1 MRYLCFLTH
10 YFSVRSL
17 CFPSPLS
24 DYCGPWLQRY
34 STFSTF
40 SWSLHAYRHIECCS
54 ILCIL
59 STVCYSILCDNN
71 TRAFSPALLTK
82 ISEKNWFLQIL
93 FFVPRNVNAVSF
105 CNLSWLYVSI
115 FANSFAH
122 KVINLHFLALH
133 IPKTKSEI
141 FPDVKWISC

>member
-93 FFVPRNVNAVSF
+93 FLYLGMSMLSVFVIYLGYMCLFLLILLLIRLLTCTS
-105 CNLSWLYVSI
+105 
-115 FANSFAH
+115 
-122 KVINLHFLALH
+122 LHFTYQRQSLRY
-133 IPKTKSEI
+133 
-141 FPDVKWISC
+141 FQM